1 MMVNFTTVKIGVIK
15 FYNRTDEISLLQRT
29 KEQAYNDHS
38 KFTVLT
44 GRRRVGKTSKKR
56 CRRVFLIVQ

>member
-1 MMVNFTTVKIGVIK
+1 MK
-15 FYNRTDEISLLQRT
+15 FYNRTDEIRLLQRT

-38 KFTVLT
+38 KFMVLT